1 MKLTAALSRLGAAAS
16 LIVKYKHLDKRDRTL
31 DEVMNLNNNSI
42 DQLNGGETMAI
53 NSRPF
58 KTAVYAELA
67 RLGKALSSP
76 LRVELLDLLSNG
88 PKSVERLARETQQSV
103 ANVSQHL
110 QTLLECRLVKFEK
123 RGNLS
128 IYQLSDP
135 KVEDLIMQFQTVG
148 EWLYSD
154 IARLRDEWTTAL
166 EAQDVMDL
174 GELTSLIDDP
184 HVVVVV
190 DVRSRDEYEYDHIP
204 GALSIPIEELESKIS
219 ELPRDKRIVVYCRG
233 HYCLYASEAVKL
245 LRSHGFD
252 VVRLDEGVREWRR
265 FVHAT

>member
-1 MKLTAALSRLGAAAS
+1 MTWCGRVMNIPTQTTGAS
-16 LIVKYKHLDKRDRTL
+16 EIDML
-31 DEVMNLNNNSI
+31 DEVMRFDYYSI
-42 DQLNGGETMAI
+42 DQLKGGDKVMAI

-128 IYQLSDP
+128 IYQLSDS
-135 KVEDLIMQFQTVG
+135 KVEDLILQFQRVG

-154 IARLRDEWTTAL
+154 IVRLRDEWAASL
-166 EAQDVMDL
+166 EAQDVMDM
-174 GELTSLIDDP
+174 GELMSLIDHPD
-184 HVVVVV
+184 VVVV
-190 DVRSRDEYEYDHIP
+190 DVRPRDEYEYDHIP
-204 GALSIPIEELESKIS
+204 GALSIPIDELESKIS

-233 HYCLYASEAVKL
+233 HYCLYAPEAVQL
-245 LRSHGFD
+245 LRRHGFD
-252 VVRLDEGVREWRR
+252 VVRLDEGVREWNRLA
-265 FVHAT
+265 HAT